1 MSTATVGLP
10 NAATVLRCKVVASR
24 LPSSRASR
32 IMNLANT
39 SRLISSHSGPRD
51 HIAASSALPIAD
63 RASGEK
69 TTPCSR
75 YRLTGILSSLYA
87 TSEAQHQKIVLLRE
101 HVKTQNAFA
110 AIEERSPRDRRLRS
124 PDGKGG
130 YLGRR
135 RAHNTDEYVA
145 AIAAARVVRYLERA
159 GLVRHLRSADRD
171 LPRLGVLPLWQG
183 ERQHAVLEV
192 GADLFLIDLVR

>member
-1 MSTATVGLP
+1 MLP
-10 NAATVLRCKVVASR
+10 PKHNTKNR
-24 LPSSRASR
+24 LAR
-32 IMNLANT
+32 
-39 SRLISSHSGPRD
+39 G
-51 HIAASSALPIAD
+51 AL
-63 RASGEK
+63 
-69 TTPCSR
+69 
-75 YRLTGILSSLYA
+75 
-87 TSEAQHQKIVLLRE
+87 
-101 HVKTQNAFA
+101 KTQNAFA
-110 AIEERSPRDRRLRS
+110 AIEERLPAGSKAEIALN
-124 PDGKGG
+124 GKGG